1 MLPWTGERFIPGMQ
15 GVIEAEHLHRYLIAA
30 ELARGLDVLDV
41 ASGEGYGSFLLSHV
55 AKTVVGVD
63 IADIAVN
70 NATQK
75 YVQDNLKF
83 VCASCT
89 DMPLDD
95 ASVDL
100 VVSFETI
107 EHHDQHEAM
116 LAEIKRVLRPGG
128 ILLISSPNRPEYDKT
143 LSEPNIY
150 HVKEL
155 DLEEFSSLLKGCFQN
170 QAVYA
175 QRVLAGSTVVPL
187 SNREKGYSHFTPET
201 GEASNTLTQ
210 PIYFLAVASDSA
222 LPELGSSIYEAD
234 KLATNSDSSKFLE
247 LKIYFSE
254 LIEGQATGYSE
265 SRTVYALYTAD
276 KALQHVQLYFPDNIA
291 SINSIRLD
299 IANAPAAVKVVSFKI
314 LDSDGNLLW
323 QSNQL
328 EQEVQGY
335 GQIVFPDDTGV
346 WVLCL
351 NDDPQCELKL
361 SAEVLRLIRPNSV
374 IEAEVVVGELSEKLP
389 AYLQQFQSLHTQLLD
404 RHPTALNFSQQ
415 NMLELMALFAQI
427 ESEIKQK
434 NAVIKAQDAVIQKLI
449 AEQRLL
455 SNISYAEEK

>member
-30 ELARGLDVLDV
+30 ELVRGLDVLDV

-70 NATQK
+70 NARQK

-83 VCASCT
+83 VCASCI

-155 DLEEFSSLLKGCFQN
+155 DLNEFSSLLKCYFQH
-170 QAVYA
+170 QAIYA

-187 SNREKGYSHFTPET
+187 SNKEEGYSHFMLEMEKPI
-201 GEASNTLTQ
+201 NTLTH
-210 PIYFLAVASDSA
+210 PIYFVAVASDGD
-222 LPELGSSIYEAD
+222 LPVLGTSIYEAD
-234 KLATNSDSSKFLE
+234 KLATNSDSPKFLE

-254 LIEGQATGYSE
+254 LIEGQVTGYSE
-265 SRTVYALYTAD
+265 SRTVYGLYLAD
-276 KALQHVQLYFPDNIA
+276 TVVQRVQLYFPESIA

-299 IANAPAAVKVVSFKI
+299 IANAPAAVRVVSFKI
-314 LDSDGNLLW
+314 LDSDGNLIW
-323 QSNQL
+323 HSNQF
-328 EQEVQGY
+328 EHEVQGY
-335 GQIVFPDDTGV
+335 GQIVFRDDTGV

-374 IEAEVVVGELSEKLP
+374 IEAEVVVGDLSEKLP
-389 AYLQQFQSLHTQLLD
+389 AYLQQFQSLHSQLLD

-415 NMLELMALFAQI
+415 NMLELMAFFAQI

-434 NAVIKAQDAVIQKLI
+434 NAVIKAQDTVIQKLI
-449 AEQRLL
+449 TEQRLL
-455 SNISYAEEK
+455 SNTLYAEKK